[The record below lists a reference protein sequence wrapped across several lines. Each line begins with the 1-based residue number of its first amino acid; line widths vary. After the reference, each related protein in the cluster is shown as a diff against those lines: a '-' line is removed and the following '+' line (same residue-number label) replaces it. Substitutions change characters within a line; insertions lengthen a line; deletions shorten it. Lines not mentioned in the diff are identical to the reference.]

1 MTPTAADLVGPLQL
15 RILKYLWSL
24 PQQPGVITVHKL
36 TQAMNY
42 LFVAEGKPQL
52 AYTTYLTVMRNLAR
66 RKFVDQTKG
75 LSRGHNFTVLVSQA
89 EYEKRALGQ
98 ILHGLYDGD
107 KARMIEAVG
116 AV

>member
-1 MTPTAADLVGPLQL
+1 MTPTAVDLVGPLQL
-15 RILKYLWSL
+15 RILRYLWSL
-24 PQQPGVITVHKL
+24 PEQPGVITVHKL
-36 TQAMNY
+36 TQAMND
-42 LFVAEGKPQL
+42 LFTAEKKAPL

-89 EYEKRALGQ
+89 EYEKRALSQ
-98 ILHGLYDGD
+98 VLHGLYDGD